1 MDLKCIWYTLLLLLP
16 SLNSMRLKSF
26 FFLCQDC
33 QNVSGSYPHFW
44 DLLATLPCLLSVL
57 FPLSWGWTNSI
68 HPAYIFGF
76 LLVCHVSLNGQST
89 GLLLHESQVSW
100 HLAFTFS
107 YFFYFFS
114 IIHYHRFSKIAF
126 CTKARLINYSKSFLM
141 SKSGTKTNDF
151 FFLK

>member
-1 MDLKCIWYTLLLLLP
+1 MHLIYP
-16 SLNSMRLKSF
+16 STSPTIFEQHETKIF

-76 LLVCHVSLNGQST
+76 LLVCHVSFNGQST

-114 IIHYHRFSKIAF
+114 IIHYHRFSNIAF

>member
-1 MDLKCIWYTLLLLLP
+1 MHLIYP
-16 SLNSMRLKSF
+16 STSPTIFEQHETKIF

-89 GLLLHESQVSW
+89 GLLLYESQVSW
-100 HLAFTFS
+100 YLAFTF
-107 YFFYFFS
+107 FTFS
-114 IIHYHRFSKIAF
+114 DEKGYP
-126 CTKARLINYSKSFLM
+126 KSDCDI
-141 SKSGTKTNDF
+141 SN
-151 FFLK
+151 FFLECGMNEGSISILEIFVDKTMMFRT